1 MTKEKHEEVMRL
13 IASLPI
19 AERRTRENR
28 PSLKGAESFFRKV
41 IEARIN
47 HCVNDLKAHASEAK
61 IASSK
66 IVWKDGHFSTPVYIA
81 LIEAQNQ
88 DWGDWEPLIWQ
99 QIIRQMIEDGCN
111 DNEMFRFATECI
123 LTAK

>member
-1 MTKEKHEEVMRL
+1 MTKEKHEEIMNL

-19 AERRTRENR
+19 AERGTRENR

-47 HCVNDLKAHASEAK
+47 HCANNLKAHASEAK
-61 IASSK
+61 IASSR
-66 IVWKDGHFSTPVYIA
+66 IVWKDGHFSTPVFIA

-88 DWGDWEPLIWQ
+88 DWGDWESLIWQ
-99 QIIRQMIEDGCN
+99 QIIRQMVEDGCN
-111 DNEMFRFATECI
+111 DNEMFQVATECI

>member
-1 MTKEKHEEVMRL
+1 MTKEKHEEVMSL

-19 AERRTRENR
+19 AGRRTRENR

-47 HCVNDLKAHASEAK
+47 HCVNNLKAHASEAK
-61 IASSK
+61 VVSST

-88 DWGDWEPLIWQ
+88 DWGDWKPLIWQ

-111 DNEMFRFATECI
+111 DNEMFRVATECI
-123 LTAK
+123 LVTK